1 MKRAMRFRIIACL
14 WAVLG
19 LIAASSSASAAI
31 WAWGCQG
38 QLGAQQVIFNRYSLY
53 VVEGK
58 KPFADVHKLTADKI
72 DDLIKG
78 DNAEYSA
85 SNGNDGLAKEIE
97 FERVGDAK
105 VKPKLI
111 LTEKSSRKISG
122 KHRLICGRDE
132 DTDIYL
138 KVYHYRRE
146 DEQARD
152 ITMQCIEY
160 QLSTR
165 GGRKGCD

>member
-1 MKRAMRFRIIACL
+1 MKRATRLRIIVGL
-14 WAVLG
+14 WAALG
-19 LIAASSSASAAI
+19 LAAVTGDAKAGI

-38 QLGAQQVIFNRYSLY
+38 QLGNQQVIFNRYSMF

-58 KPFADVHKLTADKI
+58 KPFASVHKLVGEKI

-85 SNGNDGLAKEIE
+85 SNGNDGLSKEIE
-97 FERVGDAK
+97 FERVTDAK

-111 LTEKSSRKISG
+111 LTAKSSRKVSG
-122 KHRLICGRDE
+122 KDRVICHRDE
-132 DTDIYL
+132 DTDIYR
-138 KVYHYRRE
+138 KVYRYQRE
-146 DEQARD
+146 DEPARD

-160 QLSTR
+160 QLSTS
-165 GGRKGCD
+165 GGRRGCD